1 MTFLIFLQ
9 FYVITRVSTDF
20 YTGYINSIHTL
31 QIPKTVNGKETQ
43 ILQLFF
49 AELMLHKTSLN
60 YTVGKNT
67 RRYQIRKWNIQF
79 LLMMSWPTDFH
90 KDSPRS
96 IVARLPIMSMT
107 VMLLFSAMGRRLILN
122 QTLSSSY
129 VKLLNL
135 AETIEVHVIITV
147 ITRRSVE
154 HGTRAL
160 MVLG

>member
-1 MTFLIFLQ
+1 
-9 FYVITRVSTDF
+9 
-20 YTGYINSIHTL
+20 
-31 QIPKTVNGKETQ
+31 
-43 ILQLFF
+43 
-49 AELMLHKTSLN
+49 MLHETSLN
-60 YTVGKNT
+60 YTIGKNT
-67 RRYQIRKWNIQF
+67 RRYQIGKWNIQIVRVSTHDELANRF
-79 LLMMSWPTDFH
+79 SQGF
-90 KDSPRS
+90 PRS

-129 VKLLNL
+129 VKLLNF

-160 MVLG
+160 TVLG